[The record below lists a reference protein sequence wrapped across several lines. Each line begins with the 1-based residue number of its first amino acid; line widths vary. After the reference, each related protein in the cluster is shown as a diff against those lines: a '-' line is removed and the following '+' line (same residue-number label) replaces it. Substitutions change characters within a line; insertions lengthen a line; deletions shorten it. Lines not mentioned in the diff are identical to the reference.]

1 MISSSYCV
9 LSRVCYLFCFDSIK
23 NVTKCNI
30 SRLVTWSKFKV
41 SCQPRLWITKLYA
54 SFFLSRR
61 NNFVAV
67 KIKEKNSKCLKDEV
81 WVAQRITSIRIL
93 SSETHKHWGVD
104 TAQYGLDLFL
114 IAELRWPEGPPRG
127 APNLYRK
134 VKQNPWIDFLMVIM
148 TSGIARGR
156 VRTTATE
163 SRKMAAIL
171 QQIGWERHAPMA
183 YTVLLWFWTSMLR
196 WNDTCQRKA
205 SAD

>member
-54 SFFLSRR
+54 SFFLSRW

-134 VKQNPWIDFLMVIM
+134 VKETRELIFSWLSLLAALPV
-148 TSGIARGR
+148 GAYARR
-156 VRTTATE
+156 RR
-163 SRKMAAIL
+163 SR
-171 QQIGWERHAPMA
+171 ERWRP
-183 YTVLLWFWTSMLR
+183 YSS
-196 WNDTCQRKA
+196 K
-205 SAD
+205 